1 MEITNNALSL
11 FNYIGNSN
19 NSSGSLESLANNAR
33 KEISHGIGVLE
44 SGLNTGAFEETFELI
59 ENGEID
65 VDLNHVENY
74 YQFNQQKLDREVT
87 QLATSFDLG
96 SEVVVSLTDGELVVE
111 GDSDNIEALQHY
123 LDKDTR
129 LNALI
134 QQTAK
139 LSEFVEW
146 GEAKNQAAEYKEN
159 GMSEESIVAFLQDAR
174 SVMNHDNKFVLA
186 DIGST
191 FYSRGHTQSLVD
203 NISEDS

>member
-11 FNYIGNSN
+11 FNYIGNNN
-19 NSSGSLESLANNAR
+19 NSYESLDSLASNAQ
-33 KEISHGIGVLE
+33 KEISNGIGVLE

-65 VDLNHVENY
+65 IDLNHVENY
-74 YQFNQQKLDREVT
+74 YQFNQQKLNREVA
-87 QLATSFDLG
+87 QLAESFDLG
-96 SEVVVSLTDGELVVE
+96 TEIGVTVTDGELVVE
-111 GDSDNIEALQHY
+111 GDSDNAKALQQY

-191 FYSRGHTQSLVD
+191 FYSRGYTQSLID
-203 NISEDS
+203 KISEES

>member
-11 FNYIGNSN
+11 FNYIGNNN
-19 NSSGSLESLANNAR
+19 NSYESLDSLASNAR
-33 KEISHGIGVLE
+33 KEISQGIGVLE

-65 VDLNHVENY
+65 IDLNHVENY
-74 YQFNQQKLDREVT
+74 YQFNQQKLNREVA
-87 QLATSFDLG
+87 QLAESFDLG
-96 SEVVVSLTDGELVVE
+96 TEIGVTVTDGELVVE
-111 GDSDNIEALQHY
+111 GDSDNAKALQQY

-174 SVMNHDNKFVLA
+174 SVMNHDNKFFLA

-191 FYSRGHTQSLVD
+191 FYSRGYTQSLID
-203 NISEDS
+203 KISEES